1 MSGHISQA
9 FVNKLTLITT
19 CAKFVESSV
28 KTKNISA
35 EFLILTLFKLSVS
48 EAIHIARSRRG
59 LFLHWLSIYLCP
71 QNILASTIRD
81 LEMLESSGF
90 HQNVDLSSLL
100 SKFISDFEN
109 PFRKTSERKN
119 SQFSVIFFLDTV
131 IYRH

>member
-1 MSGHISQA
+1 MRRREAPSHKAKLFILPAAGVVYFLTMFLCL
-9 FVNKLTLITT
+9 FV
-19 CAKFVESSV
+19 
-28 KTKNISA
+28 
-35 EFLILTLFKLSVS
+35 
-48 EAIHIARSRRG
+48 
-59 LFLHWLSIYLCP
+59 YP
-71 QNILASTIRD
+71 QNLLAPTIRD